1 MQGVCKYLK
10 DNNIVFALIVGKYN
24 QVDDAIVKPDIDIV
38 LKNKSSILAF
48 KNPAFKFIHQYR
60 FREILTGLNID
71 LYCQFLNV
79 GYYYYLRISQSSYD
93 NYQISDLEYLIYL
106 ILDPLLKFS
115 EYHTRHKKRLSRY
128 SHKDLD
134 QAFVLIASMIGLRL
148 SKVLYQKIAS
158 RDFNVSSFFIKQCKF
173 KLLFING
180 NFVRMCKYRFL
191 TL

>member
-10 DNNIVFALIVGKYN
+10 DSNIAFALIKGKYN
-24 QVDDAIVKPDIDIV
+24 RFDDDIVKRDIDIV

-48 KNPAFKFIHQYR
+48 KNPAFKFIHQYC
-60 FREILTGLNID
+60 FREMSTGLNID

-115 EYHTRHKKRLSRY
+115 EYHIRHKKRLSRY

-148 SKVLYQKIAS
+148 SKVLYQKIIS
-158 RDFNVSSFFIKQCKF
+158 REFNVSTIFIKQCKF

>member
-1 MQGVCKYLK
+1 MQGICKYLK
-10 DNNIVFALIVGKYN
+10 DSNITFALIKGKYD
-24 QVDDAIVKPDIDIV
+24 QVDDDIVRPDIDIV
-38 LKNKSSILAF
+38 LKNKSSILIF
-48 KNPAFKFIHQYR
+48 KNPTFKFINQYR

-79 GYYYYLRISQSSYD
+79 GYYYYLRISNSSYD

-115 EYHTRHKKRLSRY
+115 EYHSRHKKRLSRY
-128 SHKDLD
+128 SQEELS
-134 QAFVLIASMIGLRL
+134 QAFVLLESIIGLRL
-148 SKVLYQKIAS
+148 SKVLYQKISS
-158 RDFNVSSFFIKQCKF
+158 REFNVSTVFIKQCKF

-180 NFVRMCKYRFL
+180 NFVRMCKSRFL